1 MMGYIIFV
9 CKLVVSTGYIYVN
22 IGKFTQRSKNPVS
35 HLLKL
40 LLNLL
45 RISFQ
50 MSADLDLFLVGQ
62 FGKYLTKLP
71 IDHGLAW
78 RVVRTISERFS
89 ACKTRDEVP
98 HVHLKMQEKV
108 DIFSC
113 FKGTKCTYGTI
124 DCRIKNKIGAGSGET
139 SFLDGGHDLSDIK
152 STDLF
157 HFEWRSVQIAIF
169 PPKLVRV
176 RIVLKVLFR
185 I

>member
-1 MMGYIIFV
+1 MNV
-9 CKLVVSTGYIYVN
+9 
-22 IGKFTQRSKNPVS
+22 GKFIQRSKNPVS

-45 RISFQ
+45 RIPFQ

-62 FGKYLTKLP
+62 FGKDLAKLP

-89 ACKTRDEVP
+89 ACKRRDEVP
-98 HVHLKMQEKV
+98 HVHFKMQEKV

-113 FKGTKCTYGTI
+113 FEGTKCADRTI
-124 DCRIKNKIGAGSGET
+124 DGRIQNQIGARSGET
-139 SFLDGGHDLSDIK
+139 SFLDRGHYLADIK
-152 STDLF
+152 SADLL
-157 HFEWRSVQIAIF
+157 HFERRPVQITIF

-176 RIVLKVLFR
+176 RIVLKVLFG